1 MGLARPESAGGE
13 RALLDAA
20 QDGDEDAFRRLVEP
34 HRRELHAHCYR
45 MLGSVHDADDALQ
58 DALLRAWRGL
68 PRFDGRS
75 PARPWLYKIATNTS
89 LDTIAKRP
97 KRVLPLEYAPAA
109 DMHAGLGEPV
119 AEPVWIEPYP
129 DTALEDGFAAPD
141 ARYELRE
148 SVELAFVAA
157 VQHLPATQRAV
168 LLLRE
173 VLGFSA
179 REVAEALETTVAAV
193 NSLLQ
198 RARKTVE
205 DKLPERSQ
213 QATLR
218 ALGDERLN
226 GIVRGY
232 MEAMERGDVETVVD
246 MLVEDATWS
255 MPPLAAWFHGEDAI
269 RTFLIRGPLSGEWR
283 WRHLAASASG
293 QAAVGSYSWNP
304 ATERYEAFALDM
316 LTLRGDRIAAI
327 TSFITRTAQPA
338 ADEDVQDYPLLA
350 QDEGRLERVF
360 ARSGLPLSMT

>member
-1 MGLARPESAGGE
+1 MGLRSAGGE
-13 RALLDAA
+13 RELLDAA
-20 QDGDEDAFRRLVEP
+20 QEGDEEAFRRLIEP

-97 KRVLPLEYAPAA
+97 KRVLPLEYAPPA
-109 DMHAGLGEPV
+109 DMHAGLGDPV

-129 DTALEDGFAAPD
+129 DAALQDGFAAPD

-179 REVAEALETTVAAV
+179 REVAEALDTTVAAV

-198 RARKTVE
+198 RARKTVA
-205 DKLPERSQ
+205 DKLPAESQ

-218 ALGDERLN
+218 ALGDDRLAEL
-226 GIVRGY
+226 VQGY
-232 MEAMERGDVETVVD
+232 MQAMERGDVEAVVG
-246 MLVEDATWS
+246 MLVEDAAWS
-255 MPPLAAWFHGEDAI
+255 MPPLPAWFDGLDSI
-269 RTFLIRGPLSGEWR
+269 RVFLVRGPLSGEWR
-283 WRHLAASASG
+283 WRHVAASASG
-293 QAAVGSYSWNP
+293 QAAVGSYSWDP
-304 ATERYEAFALDM
+304 ATQAFEPFALDTF
-316 LTLRGDRIAAI
+316 TLRGERIAAI
-327 TSFITRTAQPA
+327 TSFITRTDRPA
-338 ADEDVQDYPLLA
+338 ADEDVARYPALP
-350 QDEGRLERVF
+350 QDEGRLERLF
-360 ARSGLPLSMT
+360 ARNGLPPSLS